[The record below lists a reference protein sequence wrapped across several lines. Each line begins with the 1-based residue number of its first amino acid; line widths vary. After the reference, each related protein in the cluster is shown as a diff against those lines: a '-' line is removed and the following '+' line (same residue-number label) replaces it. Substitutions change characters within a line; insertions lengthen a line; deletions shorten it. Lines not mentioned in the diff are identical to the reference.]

1 MWKIANVNASN
12 FKLNNGMLVAIMLLV
27 LCVVTSALNPA
38 FLSLATVFDTLR
50 NLTVIGI
57 LGMGV
62 LLVMLSGGIDVS
74 FPAVA
79 ALTSYVTVKL
89 FVVLGIDGPVI
100 AIYGLAVVLGIVLGL
115 INGAFV
121 SYFKLPAL
129 IVTLGTSSLFY
140 GFNLFFI
147 GSQNL
152 FNIPKSLGAF
162 SRTSVFVIADERGR
176 TFALHP
182 VVLMFLAIVLL
193 VALFLRYTTIGRG
206 IYALGGSRESAQRV
220 GLPVRRIELLTFA
233 VAGALA
239 AVAGMT
245 QVVFFRNANPGALSG
260 SELDVIAAVVLG
272 GISVT
277 GGKGSVG
284 GAMIGLT
291 FVVVMTSSLVL
302 LGIPAAWQ
310 KVFVG
315 AALIVGISSAAW
327 QVRRKQ
333 IRSPIPASRMEND
346 NAV

>member
-1 MWKIANVNASN
+1 MNMMCSI
-12 FKLNNGMLVAIMLLV
+12 FKLKNETLVAGMLVV
-27 LCVVTSALNPA
+27 LCVVTALVNPA
-38 FLSLATVFDTLR
+38 FLSIATVFDAFR

-79 ALTSYVTVKL
+79 ALTSYATVKL
-89 FVVLGIDGPVI
+89 FITLGIDGPVL
-100 AIYGLAVVLGIVLGL
+100 AIYGLATVLGIALGL

-121 SYFKLPAL
+121 SFFRLPAL

-152 FNIPKSLGAF
+152 FNIPRSLSAF
-162 SRTSVFVIADERGR
+162 SRTSLFTVTDAHGR
-176 TFALHP
+176 TLSFHP
-182 VVLMFLAIVLL
+182 TVLLFLAIAGL
-193 VALFLRYTTIGRG
+193 VALFLRHTMLGRG

-233 VAGALA
+233 IAGGLA
-239 AVAGMT
+239 AIAGMT
-245 QVVFFRNANPGALSG
+245 QVVFFRNANPGALG
-260 SELDVIAAVVLG
+260 GAELDVIAAVVLG

-277 GGKGSVG
+277 GGKGGVG
-284 GAMIGLT
+284 GALLGLT
-291 FVVVMTSSLVL
+291 FVVVMTTSLVM

-315 AALIVGISSAAW
+315 AALILGIGTAAW
-327 QVRRKQ
+327 QIRRRQ
-333 IRSPIPASRMEND
+333 IRAPIPYSTMECD
-346 NAV
+346 HA